1 MTDAVLCELHAL
13 RDRIDRACRVVQALS
28 VGLVDMVTW
37 GTNLEKERQEL
48 DCAMYDI
55 MEGRAR
61 ERELMAQPADAE
73 PKCSH
78 GISRLANCADC
89 LDAAHAEGI
98 AQGRRVLAREAFAR
112 YYRPDAIFGSPG
124 EMVSDLKGWLEG
136 IAK

>member
-1 MTDAVLCELHAL
+1 MTDDELCELHSI
-13 RDRIDRACRVVQALS
+13 RDRIDRACRVMVATN
-28 VGLVDMVTW
+28 VPIPDYVDASAKANNFVAEY
-37 GTNLEKERQEL
+37 NSSLYEL
-48 DCAMYDI
+48 LTL
-55 MEGRAR
+55 RAR